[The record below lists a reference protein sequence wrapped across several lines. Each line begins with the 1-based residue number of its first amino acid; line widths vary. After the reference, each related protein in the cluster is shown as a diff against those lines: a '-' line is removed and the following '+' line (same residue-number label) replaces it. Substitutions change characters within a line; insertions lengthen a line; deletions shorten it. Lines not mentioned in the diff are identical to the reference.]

1 MFQYRV
7 GILNPPLLTRNEIV
21 CKISELKIIKEIIK
35 NRINDY
41 YNDINVLNESVSD
54 EF

>member
-1 MFQYRV
+1 V
-7 GILNPPLLTRNEIV
+7 GFLSHPLLTKNEIV
-21 CKISELKIIKEIIK
+21 CKISELKIIKNIIK

-41 YNDINVLNESVSD
+41 YNDLNVLTECVSD